1 MCSSRTLNAGTQLR
15 VKSGAK
21 VISTIKIS
29 RTIALSGCGYV
40 PPVAPASTVAPLG
53 AGPTPTT
60 PGATTPSQSVSTT
73 VPPTTAPTTTTV
85 APTTTTTV
93 PASTPAPTAL
103 ALSAATDTG
112 DSQSDGITKADTLVV
127 VGNAEALSSVQ
138 IYVDGAS
145 SGSACT
151 TNGSGAFSCTLG
163 TVPAG
168 TKAVTAKATGAN
180 GESVASQALTIVV
193 DRTAPTATVVPGTEW
208 LNSNEST
215 TVTITL
221 SENSTT
227 LTSSSI
233 SLSCSIP
240 NACTTS
246 NFSGSGRNYSVT
258 FNMVGNYANGGSIGL
273 RSGAYS
279 DIAGNSHGYI
289 AMVDIMYDANGPQG
303 ALSRIGNTVTIIFN
317 EVPYGFTAASLEIR
331 QYMNSNYITSW
342 PIQSGSFVSVGN
354 TGRVWSFTISDG
366 ERDYRDIFA
375 PDISYSI
382 GLHEVLDVDGNRS
395 YYTELFIP

>member
-1 MCSSRTLNAGTQLR
+1 
-15 VKSGAK
+15 
-21 VISTIKIS
+21 
-29 RTIALSGCGYV
+29 
-40 PPVAPASTVAPLG
+40 
-53 AGPTPTT
+53 
-60 PGATTPSQSVSTT
+60 
-73 VPPTTAPTTTTV
+73 
-85 APTTTTTV
+85 
-93 PASTPAPTAL
+93 L

-127 VGNAEALSSVQ
+127 VGNAEASASVQ

-151 TNGSGAFSCTLG
+151 ANGSGAFSCTLG

-168 TKAVTAKATGAN
+168 TKAVTAKATGVN

-233 SLSCSIP
+233 SLSCSMP

-279 DIAGNSHGYI
+279 DIAGNSHGYS

-303 ALSRIGNTVTIIFN
+303 ALSRIGNTVTITFN

-342 PIQSGSFVSVGN
+342 SIQSGSFVSVGN

-366 ERDYRDIFA
+366 EREYRDIFA